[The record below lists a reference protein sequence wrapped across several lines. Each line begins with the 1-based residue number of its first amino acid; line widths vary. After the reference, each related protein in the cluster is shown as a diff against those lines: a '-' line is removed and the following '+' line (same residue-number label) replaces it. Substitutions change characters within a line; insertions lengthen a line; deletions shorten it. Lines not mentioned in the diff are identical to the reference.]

1 MSQPLLQASCIVE
14 TEVVARPVCEL
25 TLSWCSTQYTASC
38 EIYSEPAA
46 NFWQTNNRT
55 TISINVLGF
64 TCYGIIKRLL
74 PCDSTERWSC
84 TEQLQILKVQIDPV
98 LLFCNLSRVKKNIM
112 YSLEIMVYDHLS
124 FTSCVYLCVFKSQT
138 TFCVACCKI

>member
-25 TLSWCSTQYTASC
+25 TLSWCSTQYTTSC

-64 TCYGIIKRLL
+64 TFYGIIKRLL

-98 LLFCNLSRVKKNIM
+98 LLFCNLLRVKKKYHVQFRNNGIW
-112 YSLEIMVYDHLS
+112 SLIVH
-124 FTSCVYLCVFKSQT
+124 SCVYLCVFKSQT